1 MKTLYIVRHAKSS
14 WANPSQDDFERPLND
29 RGKNDAP
36 RMGKRLKEKEV
47 HPDLIVSSS
56 AKRAYSTA
64 KRIAKVLN
72 YPKEK
77 IKALKSLYHADE
89 ESMLAV
95 IQDIKDKHNVVM
107 LFGHNPGLTEFVNSF
122 QNIEL
127 DIDNIPTCGVIAFQ
141 LNIDSWKDASWGK
154 GKMLFF
160 DYPKNQKD

>member
-1 MKTLYIVRHAKSS
+1 
-14 WANPSQDDFERPLND
+14 
-29 RGKNDAP
+29 
-36 RMGKRLKEKEV
+36 
-47 HPDLIVSSS
+47 
-56 AKRAYSTA
+56 
-64 KRIAKVLN
+64 
-72 YPKEK
+72 
-77 IKALKSLYHADE
+77 
-89 ESMLAV
+89 MLAV